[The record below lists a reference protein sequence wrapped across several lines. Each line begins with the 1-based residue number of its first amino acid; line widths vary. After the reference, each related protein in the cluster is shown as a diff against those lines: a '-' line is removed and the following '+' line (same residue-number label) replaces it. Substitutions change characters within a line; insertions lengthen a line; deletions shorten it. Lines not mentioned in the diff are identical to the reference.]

1 MLIVITLLQNWVNY
15 PSARRQELASAHWS
29 RSLTNRLLG
38 GDYFDSQGE

>member
-1 MLIVITLLQNWVNY
+1 MPIVITLLQNWVNY
-15 PSARRQELASAHWS
+15 PSAEAGASLRALS